1 MEQKTGNMIFF
12 LSPVY
17 KWLVD
22 LFSHP
27 FIPSFSYSLL
37 DLLFCFGNWSLVIA
51 PLAII
56 LEKRR
61 EFLLSSNMEE
71 ITNIF
76 LQIASKMRRENIP
89 VVINSIYELCLLT
102 DMYHFRTSITRR
114 NGINELREGLRKDS
128 SLGQRRSSDGTEV
141 DEQNGVVADLCKV
154 DNAYHTSDP
163 FSPVSEVDSTSTD
176 TLRNNAD
183 MGLSMQLSMH
193 MRRISSSFKR
203 VNGVMD
209 NDSVASGKNRSLRN
223 SLEVIQSDRV
233 PSFNDFS
240 DSNEEE
246 EVDFNP
252 WRDSI
257 MEDESMSFDNLLVGM
272 DTKGSRDL
280 TSVVVA
286 NSANETSSDV
296 PSHVAVQNPLKWNQ
310 SNALF
315 RKVFKLYDDI
325 RNQRQYNVK
334 SLASES
340 VVDLL
345 SWGLLVGKWPLS
357 VRKGNSNQ
365 FRVFRSVFDCLFR
378 FFSVVYQNYSVPRGN
393 IEKLKLIFFPL

>member
-27 FIPSFSYSLL
+27 FTPSFSYSLL

-76 LQIASKMRRENIP
+76 LQIASTMRRENIP

-102 DMYHFRTSITRR
+102 DMCHFRTWITHR

-128 SLGQRRSSDGTEV
+128 SLGRCRSSDGTEV

-154 DNAYHTSDP
+154 DNAYYTPDP
-163 FSPVSEVDSTSTD
+163 FSPVSEAESTSSD
-176 TLRNNAD
+176 NLRNSAD
-183 MGLSMQLSMH
+183 LGLSMQLSMH

-209 NDSVASGKNRSLRN
+209 HDLASSGKNHSLRN

-257 MEDESMSFDNLLVGM
+257 MEDESMSLDNLLAGM

-280 TSVVVA
+280 SSVVMV
-286 NSANETSSDV
+286 NSANETCSDV

-334 SLASES
+334 SVAGES
-340 VVDLL
+340 VVD
-345 SWGLLVGKWPLS
+345 
-357 VRKGNSNQ
+357 
-365 FRVFRSVFDCLFR
+365 FLFR
-378 FFSVVYQNYSVPRGN
+378 GVTGRAMAAFC
-393 IEKLKLIFFPL
+393 